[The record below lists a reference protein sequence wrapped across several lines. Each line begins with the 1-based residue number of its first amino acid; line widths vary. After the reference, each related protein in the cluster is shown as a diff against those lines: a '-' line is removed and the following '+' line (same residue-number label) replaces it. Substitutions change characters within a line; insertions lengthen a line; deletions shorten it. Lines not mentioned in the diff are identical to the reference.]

1 MPQLSGG
8 EEARAQA
15 EEESGENIL
24 ELEVQINVIIKCII
38 LKLPV
43 NFVSILNDEE

>member
-1 MPQLSGG
+1 MRVPQLSGG

-38 LKLPV
+38 EVAPRFCV
-43 NFVSILNDEE
+43 NPE